1 MLGFLSLMAYNTYIC
16 LIQNFEQMTFSEL
29 QDKIFA
35 NYEAGAISDEH
46 LVQIIEQSAVYLN
59 LKTQTNTAIF
69 RGKSYN
75 GIKNFTNHSI
85 VIDGVKFYSNNE

>member
-1 MLGFLSLMAYNTYIC
+1 
-16 LIQNFEQMTFSEL
+16 MTLSEL

-35 NYEAGAISDEH
+35 NYESGAISDEQ
-46 LVQIIEQSAVYLN
+46 LVQLIEQSAVYLN

-75 GIKNFTNHSI
+75 GIKNFTNHTI
-85 VIDGVKFYSNNE
+85 VIYGVKFYSNNE

>member
-1 MLGFLSLMAYNTYIC
+1 
-16 LIQNFEQMTFSEL
+16 MTFNEL
-29 QDKIFA
+29 YNKIFS
-35 NYEAGAISDEH
+35 NYEAGAITDEQ
-46 LVQIIEQSAVYLN
+46 LVQLIEQSAVYLN

-75 GIKNFTNHSI
+75 GIKNFTNHTI

>member
-1 MLGFLSLMAYNTYIC
+1 
-16 LIQNFEQMTFSEL
+16 MTFREL
-29 QDKIFA
+29 RYKLFA
-35 NYEAGAISDEH
+35 NYENGEITDEQ
-46 LVQIIEQSAVYLN
+46 LVQLIEQSAVYLN

-75 GIKNFTNHSI
+75 GIKNFTNHTI